1 MSRKKKS
8 TWETEQEYFP
18 STMRSLMKDKNITQK
33 ELADA
38 IGMRPQTVSLYVTGQ
53 SAPDIHCLKKIAEF
67 FDVSSDYLLG
77 LAENPTNKP
86 DVKVSCVT
94 TGLSEA
100 AILKL
105 MEANRDLLKEVT
117 SIPELS
123 RLLETSEF
131 WNLLDKLS
139 LFRHECRVVKYRP
152 AAYTDAKE
160 RGDADAME
168 RHKKDWSFAKRDR
181 VILAYEAETSLRRLI
196 DMIEQEVENNGK
208 HHKDD

>member
-1 MSRKKKS
+1 MESYKKTTGNRIS
-8 TWETEQEYFP
+8 ALRAE
-18 STMRSLMKDKNITQK
+18 RGLTQK
-33 ELADA
+33 ELAA
-38 IGMRPQTVSLYVTGQ
+38 KLTVSRELVNLWENDTRQIKGE
-53 SAPDIHCLKKIAEF
+53 DIVRLANALGTTC
-67 FDVSSDYLLG
+67 DYLLRG
-77 LAENPTNKP
+77 VSTENL
-86 DVKVSCVT
+86 DIYAT

-105 MEANRDLLKEVT
+105 KEANRDLLKEVT

-139 LFRHECRVVKYRP
+139 LFRHECRVVKYWP

-160 RGDADAME
+160 REDADAME
-168 RHKKDWSFAKRDR
+168 RHKTDWSFAKKDK

-196 DMIEQEVENNGK
+196 DTIEQEVENNGK